1 MIKHLLFIQLFILSI
16 FTFGQDANAYMNSV
30 SVEYVEIQKDAWSY
44 IKKAS
49 HSKNARKIESKRIE
63 LIKTINAA
71 KNKISK
77 MPVYQND
84 ASFRDAVVKFLS
96 LYSNVL
102 SEDFSKIV
110 DMEEIA
116 EQSYDDMEAYMMAK
130 EQANDKLSEAGKE
143 LDEVQ
148 NKFAEAHDVKLV
160 EGEQSKRSKKLETA
174 SKVYKYY
181 NKAYLI
187 FFKSYKQEAYLL
199 ESTNKRDVNGVE
211 QNRTVLGSDAQQG
224 LTDLAKLG
232 SYNGDASIVLTLREL
247 LNFYKHEGN
256 IDAKATSDFFLKKE
270 KFEKIQKS
278 MESKKKPTQD
288 EINTYNKALEEYN
301 ASVNK
306 FNATNETLNKKR
318 DKLLNAYNK
327 AVENFLNKQVP

>member
-211 QNRTVLGSDAQQG
+211 QNKTEQFL
-224 LTDLAKLG
+224 DL
-232 SYNGDASIVLTLREL
+232 
-247 LNFYKHEGN
+247 
-256 IDAKATSDFFLKKE
+256 
-270 KFEKIQKS
+270 
-278 MESKKKPTQD
+278 M
-288 EINTYNKALEEYN
+288 
-301 ASVNK
+301 
-306 FNATNETLNKKR
+306 LNK
-318 DKLLNAYNK
+318 
-327 AVENFLNKQVP
+327 V